1 MKVIRS
7 TKCSLKFSTSK
18 KKSELN
24 TILIEYGKVVNF
36 FIEYF
41 WQDLDNIPSKSKL
54 LKPIVD
60 LPCNI
65 TWLSARLRKVAARE
79 AIDMVLSTRERW
91 KDKPNKMVKPQHKCN
106 RMYVSCTIADLIS
119 SKQSSNFDAWLHI
132 QSIGNKIILNLP
144 IKYHKHF
151 NKYNK
156 SGKRLNSYIIT
167 KNYVQ
172 FAFEI
177 ESGTKKEGL
186 KCVGIDSGI
195 NALASTSSNNQY
207 GVDIKDCIERVKRC
221 KHGSKGQKRARRAL
235 KQRIDEIVIE
245 LFNNENP
252 DLIVVE
258 KLNKLGQNSKVKRL
272 LTKNI
277 RRSIGI
283 WNWKYWL
290 KRLEE
295 YCELNR
301 VSFRSVS
308 PYYTSQTCPR
318 CNHVDRG
325 NRNGEIFK
333 CLECGYTNNADINA
347 GMNIL
352 NRFLTGAYGVRY
364 KQENLIDFPSFSK
377 FN

>member
-1 MKVIRS
+1 MKIIRS

-24 TILIEYGKVVNF
+24 TILTEYGKVVNF
-36 FIEYF
+36 FVEQF

-54 LKPIVD
+54 FKQIVD
-60 LPCNI
+60 LPINI

-79 AIDMVLSTRERW
+79 AIDMVLATKERW
-91 KDKPNKMVKPQHKCN
+91 KNKPNKMVKPTHKSN
-106 RMYVSCTIADLIS
+106 RMYVSYTIADLIP
-119 SKQSSNFDAWLHI
+119 SKQSSNFNAWLHLA
-132 QSIGNKIILNLP
+132 SIGNKMILDLP

-151 NKYNK
+151 NKYNTI
-156 SGKRLNSYIIT
+156 GKRLNSYIIT
-167 KNYVQ
+167 KDYVQ
-172 FAFEI
+172 FSFEI
-177 ESGTKKEGL
+177 ETDNKKEGL
-186 KCVGIDSGI
+186 KCIGIDSGI

-207 GVDIKDCIERVKRC
+207 GKDIKEDIERVKRC
-221 KHGSKGQKRARRAL
+221 KQGSNGQKQACRAL

-258 KLNKLGQNSKVKRL
+258 KLKNLNKNSKVKRL

-295 YCELNR
+295 RCELNR

-308 PYYTSQTCPR
+308 PYYTSQTCPV

-325 NRNGEIFK
+325 NRNGEIFM
-333 CLECGYTNNADINA
+333 CLKCGYTNNADINA
-347 GMNIL
+347 GINIL
-352 NRFLTGAYGVRY
+352 NRFLTGVYGVRY
-364 KQENLIDFPSFSK
+364 KQDNLINFPSFSK

>member
-1 MKVIRS
+1 MKIIRS

-18 KKSELN
+18 KKSKLD
-24 TILIEYGKVVNF
+24 TILTEYGKVVNF
-36 FIEYF
+36 FIDSF
-41 WQDLDNIPSKSKL
+41 WTDLDNIPSKSKL

-60 LPCNI
+60 LPINI

-79 AIDMVLSTRERW
+79 AIDMVLSAKERW
-91 KDKPNKMVKPQHKCN
+91 KDKPKKMVKPQHKGN
-106 RMYVSCTIADLIS
+106 RMYVSCTIADLILSKS
-119 SKQSSNFDAWLHI
+119 STNFDAWLHLA
-132 QSIGNKIILNLP
+132 SIGNKMILDLP
-144 IKYHKHF
+144 IKYHKQF
-151 NKYNK
+151 NKYN
-156 SGKRLNSYIIT
+156 SLGKRLNSYIIT
-167 KNYVQ
+167 KDYVQ
-172 FAFEI
+172 FSFEI
-177 ESGTKKEGL
+177 ETGTKKDGL

-195 NALASTSSNNQY
+195 NALASTSSSNQY
-207 GVDIKDCIERVKRC
+207 GKNIKENIERVKRC
-221 KHGSKGQKRARRAL
+221 KHGSNGQRRARRAL

-245 LFNNENP
+245 LLNNENP

-258 KLNKLGQNSKVKRL
+258 KLSKLGQNSKVKRL

-295 YCELNR
+295 HCEINR
-301 VSFRSVS
+301 ISFRSVS

-325 NRNGEIFK
+325 NRNGEIFM
-333 CLECGYTNNADINA
+333 CLNCGYTNNVDINA
-347 GMNIL
+347 GINIL

-364 KQENLIDFPSFSK
+364 KQENLINFPSFSK
-377 FN
+377 FK